1 MRGWLILSC
10 TLVIGVLLGV
20 GAATKGPALVAPYLP
35 KSISGQS
42 ERIDG
47 EVVRKQR
54 EGTRLLVKVA
64 TAQGP
69 MLVTFTQK
77 VAELDLLLEP
87 GDRVELI
94 TSAYATFVEDPTLE
108 RVKRPAGTGET
119 SSSPST
125 SSGSSQ
131 GSQEKT
137 GR

>member
-1 MRGWLILSC
+1 MRGWLILSF
-10 TLVIGVLLGV
+10 TFAIGIVLGV
-20 GAATKGPALVAPYLP
+20 GAMTKGPALVAPYLP

-54 EGTRLLVKVA
+54 EGNRLLVKVA

-108 RVKRPAGTGET
+108 RVKRPAGTGGT
-119 SSSPST
+119 PSSPST
-125 SSGSSQ
+125 PAGSSQ

>member
-1 MRGWLILSC
+1 MRGWLILSF
-10 TLVIGVLLGV
+10 TFAIGIVLGV
-20 GAATKGPALVAPYLP
+20 GAMTKGPALVASYLP

-54 EGTRLLVKVA
+54 EGNRLLVKVA

-69 MLVTFTQK
+69 MLVTFMQK

-87 GDRVELI
+87 GDRVELL
-94 TSAYATFVEDPTLE
+94 TSGYATFVEDPTLE
-108 RVKRPAGTGET
+108 RVKRPAGAGGTP
-119 SSSPST
+119 SSPST

>member
-1 MRGWLILSC
+1 MRGWLILSI
-10 TLVIGVLLGV
+10 TFGIGIVIGV
-20 GAATKGPALVAPYLP
+20 GAMTKGPALVAPYLP

-54 EGTRLLVKVA
+54 EGNRLLVKVA

-87 GDRVELI
+87 GDRVELL

-108 RVKRPAGTGET
+108 RVKRPAGTGGT
-119 SSSPST
+119 PSSPST

>member
-1 MRGWLILSC
+1 MKGWLILSV
-10 TLVIGVLLGV
+10 TLAIGIALGV
-20 GAATKGPALVAPYLP
+20 GAMTKGPAVVAPFLP

-42 ERIDG
+42 ERIEG

-54 EGTRLLVKVA
+54 DGNRLLVKVA
-64 TAQGP
+64 TTQGP

-87 GDRVELI
+87 GDRVELL
-94 TSAYATFVEDPTLE
+94 TPGYATFVEDPTLE
-108 RVKRPAGTGET
+108 RVQRPAGAGVAP
-119 SSSPST
+119 SPS
-125 SSGSSQ
+125 GSPQ

>member
-1 MRGWLILSC
+1 
-10 TLVIGVLLGV
+10 VIGVLLGV

-35 KSISGQS
+35 KSISGQH

-54 EGTRLLVKVA
+54 EGNRLLLKVA

-69 MLVTFTQK
+69 MLVTFSQK

-87 GDRVELI
+87 GDRVELL
-94 TSAYATFVEDPTLE
+94 TPGYATFVEDPILG
-108 RVKRPAGTGET
+108 RVQRPAAAGVAPSPP
-119 SSSPST
+119 SSL
-125 SSGSSQ
+125 SGSSQ

>member
-1 MRGWLILSC
+1 MRGWLILC
-10 TLVIGVLLGV
+10 FTFAIGIVLGV
-20 GAATKGPALVAPYLP
+20 GAMTKGPALVAPYLP
-35 KSISGQS
+35 KSISGQN

-69 MLVTFTQK
+69 LLVTFTQK

-94 TSAYATFVEDPTLE
+94 ASGYATFVEDPTLE
-108 RVKRPAGTGET
+108 RVKRPAGTGGT

-125 SSGSSQ
+125 SSGSQ